1 MQYRTELYTVKSK
14 SKCDGKVT
22 GYNEKTTED
31 DIYNTEKAE
40 YTHNCAYPACHTYVF
55 NYSSNI
61 LTISPSIILFIF
73 FTAQKLPHI
82 EHVSSFSGLDEAL

>member
-31 DIYNTEKAE
+31 DIYNLSLIHNTEIWQ
-40 YTHNCAYPACHTYVF
+40 
-55 NYSSNI
+55 SDI
-61 LTISPSIILFIF
+61 ISES
-73 FTAQKLPHI
+73 
-82 EHVSSFSGLDEAL
+82 E